1 MSDYA
6 GRTFEYV
13 SKAELKPAKE
23 QVEKLIRDL
32 QKNLRE
38 ENVTF
43 DPKLIGSGGK
53 NLVTRVVG
61 GNTGFDFD
69 YNFVI
74 QKDADLSPKDLKLLF
89 IQELQNI
96 IENTQYSN
104 VSNGKQS
111 MVIKV
116 VDKKNSRILHGC
128 DFAIVNEYNDD
139 DDQFNQEILVRNK
152 TTDVYTWNEKPSA
165 KNYTYKVSNLKA
177 NGLWNEVR
185 GEYLKLKNNN
195 NDEGKKSFTLF
206 YEAVNNVYSRYN
218 WV

>member
-1 MSDYA
+1 MADYA

-13 SKAELKPAKE
+13 EKAELKPAKE
-23 QVEKLIRDL
+23 KVEEIIKDL
-32 QKNLRE
+32 QNNLRN
-38 ENVTF
+38 ENITF
-43 DPKLIGSGGK
+43 NPKLIGSGGK
-53 NLVTRVVG
+53 NLVTRAVG
-61 GNTGFDFD
+61 GNAGFDFD
-69 YNFVI
+69 YNFII
-74 QKDADLSPKDLKLLF
+74 QKDSDLGPKDLKLLF
-89 IQELQNI
+89 IQELEDVIQ
-96 IENTQYSN
+96 NTQYSN

-128 DFAIVNEYNDD
+128 DFAIVNEYIGDD
-139 DDQFNQEILVRNK
+139 DESHQEILIRNK

-165 KNYTYKVSNLKA
+165 KNYTSKVSNLKA

-185 GEYLKLKNNN
+185 DEYLKLKNNN